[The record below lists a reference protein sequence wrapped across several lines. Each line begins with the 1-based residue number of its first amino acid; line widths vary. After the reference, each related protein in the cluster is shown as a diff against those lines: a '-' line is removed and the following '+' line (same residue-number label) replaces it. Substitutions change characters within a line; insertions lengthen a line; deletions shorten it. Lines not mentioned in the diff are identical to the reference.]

1 MTVLLAACT
10 TGGTP
15 PTAPASPA
23 PLTPGATATA
33 PQPAPTTG
41 GTPEPSQVVSTPS
54 AEPTSTGQ
62 AAVSPTAE
70 PSAAPSLSGDLE
82 SLVPTDIAGHT
93 MTIEPASDPV
103 WSLLNLWSDEAIGRA
118 LLDSLGKSEDDI
130 DVVFSYTE
138 ADVPQIIVNAYR
150 VAGADGEALKD
161 GMVAEYLAM
170 FEEHGAVITETT
182 LGGKDV
188 SVMSTENAPAGV
200 GEHFYAVG
208 DVVFSVSANPP
219 EWVEDALQALP

>member
-1 MTVLLAACT
+1 MTVLLAACGT
-10 TGGTP
+10 TGGA
-15 PTAPASPA
+15 PTAPGSVA
-23 PLTPGATATA
+23 PPTPGATATA
-33 PQPAPTTG
+33 PGPAQATG
-41 GTPEPSQVVSTPS
+41 IETSAPSAVTSTPS
-54 AEPTSTGQ
+54 ATPTGG
-62 AAVSPTAE
+62 AAASPTAE
-70 PSAAPSLSGDLE
+70 PSAAASLSADLE
-82 SLVPTDIAGHT
+82 SLMPTEIAGHT

-103 WSLLNLWSDEAIGRA
+103 WSLLNLWNDEGIGRD